1 MKLIFFN
8 LKEQVP
14 ADLEISDCQ
23 IENGKNFCNTNFTV
37 KISPLFKPQ
46 DIYIRSSVNS
56 FKAFNFN
63 SNIAKGTIKLGT
75 NNEFIQLTDK
85 SGNKIFEQSNIKGTC
100 SPLTNASNKYCIFIF
115 FKNYGKIKYDSLI
128 KLIPKNLKFKM
139 PFGYDKK
146 GIYQDSFQFDALQ
159 TTKNKI
165 PEVYNLNH
173 FYAPVE
179 SNLAVCWRWRFNTVE
194 KNMGDLIVNP
204 DNTYLKSD
212 IKINADSIIE
222 NCNKYNKPDK
232 ICNVLNTYENSFYVT
247 SPVNGQCK

>member
-1 MKLIFFN
+1 
-8 LKEQVP
+8 
-14 ADLEISDCQ
+14 
-23 IENGKNFCNTNFTV
+23 
-37 KISPLFKPQ
+37 
-46 DIYIRSSVNS
+46 
-56 FKAFNFN
+56 
-63 SNIAKGTIKLGT
+63 
-75 NNEFIQLTDK
+75 
-85 SGNKIFEQSNIKGTC
+85 
-100 SPLTNASNKYCIFIF
+100 
-115 FKNYGKIKYDSLI
+115 
-128 KLIPKNLKFKM
+128 M